1 MKHKPT
7 LRIIGGKWRGRKVSF
22 KDQNELSPTGERVR
36 ETLFNWLMHDI
47 KGARCLDL
55 FSGTG
60 ILGIEA
66 LSRGASRLTFIEQ
79 DAEIAAQLNHNL
91 TLLNTDQF
99 NLITTDAIPYLKAT
113 NHVFDIIF
121 LDPPFGRD
129 HLKQAGN
136 IIAERRLCAN
146 FVYIESES
154 ALAFDSL
161 PDNWQIYRQK
171 KAGRVN
177 YGLIA
182 MP

>member
-1 MKHKPT
+1 MISRAPD
-7 LRIIGGKWRGRKVSF
+7 V
-22 KDQNELSPTGERVR
+22 
-36 ETLFNWLMHDI
+36 
-47 KGARCLDL
+47 DL

-79 DAEIAAQLNHNL
+79 DAKIAAQLNHNL
-91 TLLNTDQF
+91 ILLNTDQF
-99 NLITTDAIPYLKAT
+99 NLITTDAISYLKKT

-121 LDPPFGRD
+121 LDPPFGRH
-129 HLKQAGN
+129 HLRQAGN
-136 IIAERRLCAN
+136 IIAQRHLSTN
-146 FVYIESES
+146 FVYIESNS
-154 ALAFDSL
+154 VLAFDSL

-177 YGLIA
+177 YGLIT

>member
-1 MKHKPT
+1 MKNQPR
-7 LRIIGGKWRGRKVSF
+7 LRIIGGKWRSRKVSF
-22 KDQNELSPTGERVR
+22 TKQDELRPTGERVR
-36 ETLFNWLMHDI
+36 ETLFNWLMEHI
-47 KGARCLDL
+47 NGAKCLDL

-79 DAEIAAQLNHNL
+79 HAEIAAQLHNNL
-91 TLLNTDQF
+91 SFLETDQF
-99 NLITTDAIPYLKAT
+99 DLIIADAISYLKAT

-121 LDPPFGRD
+121 LDPPFGKH
-129 HLKQAGN
+129 HLRQASN
-136 IIAERRLCAN
+136 IIAQRRLSTS
-146 FVYIESES
+146 FVYIESDRV
-154 ALAFDSL
+154 LAFDSL

-177 YGLIA
+177 YGLIT

>member
-1 MKHKPT
+1 MKHQPT
-7 LRIIGGKWRGRKVSF
+7 LRIIGGKWRSRKVSF
-22 KDQNELSPTGERVR
+22 KDQNELRPTGERVR
-36 ETLFNWLMHDI
+36 ETLFNWLMRDI
-47 KGARCLDL
+47 KGTRCLDL

-66 LSRGASRLTFIEQ
+66 LSRGASHLTFIEQ
-79 DAEIAAQLNHNL
+79 NAEVAAQLNHNL

-99 NLITTDAIPYLKAT
+99 NLITTDAISYLKAT

-121 LDPPFGRD
+121 LDPPFER
-129 HLKQAGN
+129 HYLRQASN
-136 IIAERRLCAN
+136 IIAQRRLSTS
-146 FVYIESES
+146 FVYIESDS
-154 ALAFDSL
+154 VLAFDSL
-161 PDNWQIYRQK
+161 PDTWQIYRQK